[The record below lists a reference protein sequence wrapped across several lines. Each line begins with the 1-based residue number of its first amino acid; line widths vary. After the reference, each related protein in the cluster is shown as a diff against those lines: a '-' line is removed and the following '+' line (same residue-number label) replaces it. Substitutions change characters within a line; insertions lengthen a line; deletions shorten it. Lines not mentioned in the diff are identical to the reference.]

1 MIVLYITRPGQRLS
15 ATVAKGKRIALD
27 CSMIFT
33 DQVLPIVRFVNGWS
47 EKGTFTSLSNKA
59 RYIVTADSDFSYQC
73 TAFALALAFNLE
85 FKLLQGS
92 GIIDITVRGRYLS

>member
-1 MIVLYITRPGQRLS
+1 MIVLYLTRPGQRLS
-15 ATVAKGKRIALD
+15 ATVDKGQIVALD
-27 CSMIFT
+27 CSMIFYAH
-33 DQVLPIVRFVNGWS
+33 LWPIGRFVNAWH

-73 TAFALALAFNLE
+73 KASAFAFNLTIL
-85 FKLLQGS
+85 FLQGS